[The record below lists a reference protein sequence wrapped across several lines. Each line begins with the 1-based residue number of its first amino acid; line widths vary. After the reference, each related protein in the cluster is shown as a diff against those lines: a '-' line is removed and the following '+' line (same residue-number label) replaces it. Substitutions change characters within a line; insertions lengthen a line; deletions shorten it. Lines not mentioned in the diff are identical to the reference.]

1 MGCAKGHNSQTGL
14 EKLRHM
20 LLFLLLQAP
29 TVLVRLVLLVLV
41 LEPQLV
47 VAMMTR

>member
-1 MGCAKGHNSQTGL
+1 
-14 EKLRHM
+14 M
-20 LLFLLLQAP
+20 LLFLLLQAL
-29 TVLVRLVLLVLV
+29 TVLGRRLLLVLV